1 MTRAIA
7 TFIYEDHGNDI
18 LEYAFLAG
26 LLSLKCFTA
35 LSAIGANI
43 SGMFNTLIA
52 KFDTIL
58 K

>member
-26 LLSLKCFTA
+26 LLSLACFTA

-43 SGMFNTLIA
+43 SGLFNTLIA
-52 KFDTIL
+52 QFDTLL